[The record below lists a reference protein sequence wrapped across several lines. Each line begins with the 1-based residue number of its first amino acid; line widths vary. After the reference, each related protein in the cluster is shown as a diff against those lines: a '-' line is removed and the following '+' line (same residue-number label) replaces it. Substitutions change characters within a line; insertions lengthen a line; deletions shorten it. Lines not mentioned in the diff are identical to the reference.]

1 MYRWFSAFAP
11 QDQPPSGG
19 CVLKL
24 PYLQR
29 KGGPCVPA
37 AFGRLRVETMK
48 VAGQN
53 SSATQPPS
61 GGCVL
66 KLMLLG
72 VF

>member
-1 MYRWFSAFAP
+1 M
-11 QDQPPSGG
+11 
-19 CVLKL
+19 LKL